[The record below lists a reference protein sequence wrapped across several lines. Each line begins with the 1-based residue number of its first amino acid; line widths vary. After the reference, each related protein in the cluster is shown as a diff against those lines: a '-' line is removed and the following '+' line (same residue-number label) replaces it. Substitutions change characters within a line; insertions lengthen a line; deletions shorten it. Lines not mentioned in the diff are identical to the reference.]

1 MLASVTSMGLS
12 GIDGFLVS
20 VETYCVN
27 GMPMF
32 EIVGLPDAAVKES
45 RERVRAAMASCGLFM
60 PVARLTINLAP
71 ADVKKEGPAYDLP
84 IALSILAADGKIDGE
99 ALDGVAVMGELSLFG
114 KVMGVRGAL
123 SMAIAAKERGMKA
136 IMLPAENAQ
145 EAACVEGLDVLPVS
159 CLQDAV
165 NHLRGKKKIEPQ
177 AVRPYAQLLQERKTT
192 SDFADVRGQ
201 RSAKRALEIAAAGG
215 HNVLLLGHIVTV
227 QKVA

>member
-20 VETYCVN
+20 VEAYCVN

-45 RERVRAAMASCGLFM
+45 RERVRAAMASCDLFM

-99 ALDGVAVMGELSLFG
+99 ALEGVAVVGE
-114 KVMGVRGAL
+114 
-123 SMAIAAKERGMKA
+123 
-136 IMLPAENAQ
+136 
-145 EAACVEGLDVLPVS
+145 
-159 CLQDAV
+159 
-165 NHLRGKKKIEPQ
+165 
-177 AVRPYAQLLQERKTT
+177 
-192 SDFADVRGQ
+192 
-201 RSAKRALEIAAAGG
+201 
-215 HNVLLLGHIVTV
+215 
-227 QKVA
+227 